1 MPFID
6 DRQFRKSATQL
17 KRSAEPEAWDNFLG
31 ALEAYT
37 WDRVAETVQAELAT
51 VQVAQGSARQAQKLL
66 QLFKDAGI
74 EPKQETA
81 Q

>member
-6 DRQFRKSATQL
+6 DRQFRKAATLL

-37 WDRVAETVQAELAT
+37 WDRVAETVQADLQ
-51 VQVAQGSARQAQKLL
+51 QVCIAQGAARGAQKLL
-66 QLFKDAGI
+66 QLFKDAGV
-74 EPKQETA
+74 EPKEPVPQ
-81 Q
+81 